1 MMTTETNSYHNQ
13 AKGILVVDDHANISK
28 LVEAY
33 VSKAAVKNIIVDYAD
48 SLEIACLK
56 VVDAPPKLVM
66 LDNLLPPYFD
76 FRHSLKELKK
86 VYDGPIVLFS
96 GEIPRNIGEQEID
109 KELAGVL
116 SKDEIAGM
124 KFVEILSEFL
134 G

>member
-1 MMTTETNSYHNQ
+1 MTIPKKSTQNVLRR
-13 AKGILVVDDHANISK
+13 ILVVDDHVNISK

-33 VSKAAVKNIIVDYAD
+33 VSKAAVKDTLVTYAD
-48 SLEIACLK
+48 SLEDACLK
-56 VVDAPPKLVM
+56 VVEVRPNLVM

-116 SKDEIAGM
+116 SKDEIAGL

-134 G
+134 D